1 LEFGDKTASK
11 DAVSLPVKLAVALLR
26 DRNGVIDLNVP
37 VNGTLDDPQFK
48 VWPII
53 WKVFVNILEKA
64 VTAPFALL
72 GSLFGGG
79 PDLQFIDF
87 KPGVSDLD
95 AGGADKVKTVVKALA
110 SRPQLKIDVPI
121 AWVSD
126 LDRPALVEAQFLS
139 QVREGQV
146 AKRGKKAADE
156 APPALDQM
164 DASARLDLLT
174 QLYEKN
180 MGGGPKYPD
189 SVTSIKAKPDAIAA
203 KSDFLSKE
211 LHDHIS
217 VGDADLKTLGQQRAV
232 VVQQALLTETQ
243 VDPARVFLV
252 ANDKAKGQDGKVR
265 LELTLK

>member
-1 LEFGDKTASK
+1 
-11 DAVSLPVKLAVALLR
+11 
-26 DRNGVIDLNVP
+26 
-37 VNGTLDDPQFK
+37 
-48 VWPII
+48 
-53 WKVFVNILEKA
+53 
-64 VTAPFALL
+64 
-72 GSLFGGG
+72 
-79 PDLQFIDF
+79 
-87 KPGVSDLD
+87 
-95 AGGADKVKTVVKALA
+95 LA

-232 VVQQALLTETQ
+232 VVQQALLTDTQ
-243 VDPARVFLV
+243 IDPARVFLV